1 MAAHNEIM
9 GARVPN
15 DGSEVGYM
23 KRPVEEDVEVTCKVK
38 DEEYLGNVTLESGRE
53 GLRCRF
59 AWSTNVADFPAQTQ
73 QNKDVKCCCSSEA
86 VEAAT
91 KVSVVLPTGEELVCD
106 PILPKRGSD
115 TVKVA
120 SVYKRLSFIDRYLF
134 IWILAVMGIALLV
147 GYYRPE
153 VKGRLQVAEIA
164 SVSLPIAIG
173 LWVMMFPV
181 LCKVKYE
188 ILPGML
194 KKGQLTRTLTVSLL
208 FNWLLG
214 PALMTALAWATLP
227 DLDHYRTGVILVGIA
242 RCIAMVLIWNDLARG
257 DAELCAVLV
266 AVNSTLQII
275 LYLPLALF
283 YVKVLGGGTVNVGV
297 WDVAKS
303 VLLFLGV
310 PLAAGFITRYT
321 VFAIAG
327 KQWFEKKFVPVISP
341 LALIGLLFTIFVMFA
356 SQAHSIVTNIGDVF
370 RVAVPL
376 VLYFGIVFFSCLFI
390 CRGIKMPYEEVVTQA
405 FTASSNNFEL
415 AIAVAVGSFGI
426 DSAEAL
432 AATIG
437 PLIEVPALLA
447 LVYVTLHLKK
457 RLF

>member
-1 MAAHNEIM
+1 MPTFNLSIVAHV
-9 GARVPN
+9 GA
-15 DGSEVGYM
+15 E
-23 KRPVEEDVEVTCKVK
+23 
-38 DEEYLGNVTLESGRE
+38 
-53 GLRCRF
+53 
-59 AWSTNVADFPAQTQ
+59 
-73 QNKDVKCCCSSEA
+73 
-86 VEAAT
+86 
-91 KVSVVLPTGEELVCD
+91 
-106 PILPKRGSD
+106 
-115 TVKVA
+115 VA
-120 SVYKRLSFIDRYLF
+120 SVYKRLSFVDRFLF
-134 IWILAVMGIALLV
+134 VWILGVMGIALLV
-147 GYYRPE
+147 GYYKKE
-153 VKGRLQVAEIA
+153 VKDKLQVAEIA

-181 LCKVKYE
+181 LCKVRYE
-188 ILPGML
+188 VLGGML
-194 KKGQLTRTLTVSLL
+194 QKGQLTRTLIVSLL

-227 DLDHYRTGVILVGIA
+227 DLAHYRTGVILIGVA

-266 AVNSTLQII
+266 AVNSTLQIV

-283 YVKVLGGGTVNVGV
+283 YVKVLGGGSVNVGV

-310 PLAAGFITRYT
+310 PLVAGVVTRYT
-321 VFAIAG
+321 VFLVAG
-327 KQWFEKKFVPVISP
+327 KAWFEKRVVPVISP

-356 SQAHSIVTNIGDVF
+356 SQAHSIVTNIGDVC

-376 VLYFGIVFFSCLFI
+376 LLYFGIVFFSCLFI

-447 LVYVTLHLKK
+447 LVYVTLYAKK
-457 RLF
+457 KLF

>member
-1 MAAHNEIM
+1 MDKVRAEST
-9 GARVPN
+9 GQ
-15 DGSEVGYM
+15 
-23 KRPVEEDVEVTCKVK
+23 DVEVLCKVQ
-38 DEEYLGNVTLESGRE
+38 DPEYLGNVTLESGRE

-59 AWSTNVADFPAQTQ
+59 VWSANVADFPANQRE
-73 QNKDVKCCCSSEA
+73 NKDVQCRCSSEA

-106 PILPKRGSD
+106 PVVPNHDTPKM
-115 TVKVA
+115 A
-120 SVYKRLSFIDRYLF
+120 SVYKRLSFVDRYLF
-134 IWILAVMGIALLV
+134 VWILGVMGIALLV
-147 GYYRPE
+147 GYYKRE
-153 VKGRLQVAEIA
+153 VKDKLQVAEIA

-188 ILPGML
+188 ILGGML
-194 KKGQLTRTLTVSLL
+194 QKGQLTRTLIVSLI

-227 DLDHYRTGVILVGIA
+227 DLPHYRTGVILIGVA

-266 AVNSTLQII
+266 AVNSTLQIV

-283 YVKVLGGGTVNVGV
+283 YVKVLGGGSVNVGV

-310 PLAAGFITRYT
+310 PLVAGIVTRYT

-327 KQWFEKKFVPVISP
+327 KAWFEKRFVPVISP

-356 SQAHSIVTNIGDVF
+356 SQAHSIVTNIGDVC

-376 VLYFGIVFFSCLFI
+376 VLYFVIVFFSCLFI
-390 CRGIKMPYEEVVTQA
+390 CRGIHMPYEEVVTQA

-447 LVYVTLHLKK
+447 LVYVTLYAKK
-457 RLF
+457 KLF

>member
-1 MAAHNEIM
+1 MAEMQVDSHGTE
-9 GARVPN
+9 
-15 DGSEVGYM
+15 DLEVL
-23 KRPVEEDVEVTCKVK
+23 CKVQ
-38 DEEYLGNVTLESGRE
+38 DEEYLGNLTLESGRD

-59 AWSTNVADFPAQTQ
+59 AWSTNVADFPARSSQLT
-73 QNKDVKCCCSSEA
+73 KDVKCSCSAEA

-91 KVSVVLPTGEELVCD
+91 KVSVVLPTGEELICD
-106 PILPKRGSD
+106 PILPKRGAAD
-115 TVKVA
+115 TPKMA
-120 SVYKRLSFIDRYLF
+120 SVYKRLSFVDRFLF
-134 IWILAVMGIALLV
+134 VWILGVMGIALLV
-147 GYYRPE
+147 GYFKQN
-153 VKGRLQVAEIA
+153 VKHKLQVAEIT

-194 KKGQLTRTLTVSLL
+194 QKGKLTKTLIVSFL

-227 DLDHYRTGVILVGIA
+227 DLEHYRTGVILIGIA

-266 AVNSTLQII
+266 AMNSTLQIV

-283 YVKVLGGGTVNVGV
+283 YVKVLGGGSVNVGV

-310 PLAAGFITRYT
+310 PLVAGVITRYT
-321 VFAIAG
+321 IFLIAG
-327 KQWFEKKFVPVISP
+327 KAWFEKRFVPVISP
-341 LALIGLLFTIFVMFA
+341 LALLGLLFTIFVMFA
-356 SQAHSIVTNIGDVF
+356 SQAHSIVTNIGDVC

-376 VLYFGIVFFSCLFI
+376 LLYFAIVFCSSLFV
-390 CRGIKMPYEEVVTQA
+390 CRGIHMPYEEVVTQA

-447 LVYVTLHLKK
+447 LVYVTLYAKK

>member
-1 MAAHNEIM
+1 M
-9 GARVPN
+9 
-15 DGSEVGYM
+15 
-23 KRPVEEDVEVTCKVK
+23 
-38 DEEYLGNVTLESGRE
+38 L
-53 GLRCRF
+53 
-59 AWSTNVADFPAQTQ
+59 
-73 QNKDVKCCCSSEA
+73 CSDAPEF
-86 VEAAT
+86 
-91 KVSVVLPTGEELVCD
+91 G
-106 PILPKRGSD
+106 
-115 TVKVA
+115 
-120 SVYKRLSFIDRYLF
+120 SVYKRLSFVDRYLF
-134 IWILAVMGIALLV
+134 VWILAVMGVALLV
-147 GYYRPE
+147 GYYKQG
-153 VKGRLQVAEIA
+153 VKDKLQVAQIT

-188 ILPGML
+188 ILGGML
-194 KKGQLTRTLTVSLL
+194 KKGMLNKTLTVSLL
-208 FNWLLG
+208 LNWVLG

-227 DLDHYRTGVILVGIA
+227 DLAHYRTGVILIGIA
-242 RCIAMVLIWNDLARG
+242 RCIAMVLIWNDLAKG

-266 AVNSTLQII
+266 AVNSTLQIV

-303 VLLFLGV
+303 VFLFLGV
-310 PLAAGFITRYT
+310 PLVAGIITRYT
-321 VFAIAG
+321 IFAVAG
-327 KQWFEKKFVPVISP
+327 KAWFERRFVPLISP
-341 LALIGLLFTIFVMFA
+341 LALVGLLFTIFVMFA
-356 SQAHSIVTNIGDVF
+356 SQAHSIVTNIGDVC

-376 VLYFGIVFFSCLFI
+376 LLYFTIVFFSTLFI

-426 DSAEAL
+426 NSAEAL

-447 LVYVTLHLKK
+447 LVYLTLSLKK
-457 RLF
+457 RKFFSS

>member
-1 MAAHNEIM
+1 M
-9 GARVPN
+9 GSSPVAN
-15 DGSEVGYM
+15 AGSEV
-23 KRPVEEDVEVTCKVK
+23 DVLCKVR
-38 DEEYLGNVTLESGRE
+38 DEEYLGNVTMESGRK

-59 AWSTNVADFPAQTQ
+59 TWSTNVADFPARSQP
-73 QNKDVKCCCSSEA
+73 NKDVKCCCSAEA

-91 KVSVVLPTGEELVCD
+91 KVSIVLPTGEELICD
-106 PILPKRGSD
+106 PILPKHGATD
-115 TVKVA
+115 TIKVA
-120 SVYKRLSFIDRYLF
+120 SVYKRLSFVDRFLF
-134 IWILAVMGIALLV
+134 VWILGVMGIALLV
-147 GYYRPE
+147 GYYKKE
-153 VKGRLQVAEIA
+153 VKDKLQVAEIA

-181 LCKVKYE
+181 LCKVRYE
-188 ILPGML
+188 VLGGML
-194 KKGQLTRTLTVSLL
+194 QKGQLTRTLIVSLL

-227 DLDHYRTGVILVGIA
+227 DLAHYRTGVILIGVA

-266 AVNSTLQII
+266 AVNSTLQIV

-283 YVKVLGGGTVNVGV
+283 YVKVLGGGSVNVGV

-310 PLAAGFITRYT
+310 PLVAGVVTRYT
-321 VFAIAG
+321 VFLVAG
-327 KQWFEKKFVPVISP
+327 KAWFEKRVVPVISP

-356 SQAHSIVTNIGDVF
+356 SQAHSIVTNIGDVC

-376 VLYFGIVFFSCLFI
+376 LLYFGIVFFSCLFI

-447 LVYVTLHLKK
+447 LVYVTLYAKK
-457 RLF
+457 KLF